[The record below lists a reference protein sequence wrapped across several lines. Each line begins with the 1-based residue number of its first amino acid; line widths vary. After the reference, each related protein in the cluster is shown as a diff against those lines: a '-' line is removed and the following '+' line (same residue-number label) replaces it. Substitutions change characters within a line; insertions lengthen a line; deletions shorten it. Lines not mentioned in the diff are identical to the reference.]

1 MTNDILESIKN
12 YCKIINKR
20 RLIKSAKKRDETFN
34 NEKERV
40 KQYGKRKTIKKGIAI
55 ALSMMLAVTVLPTG
69 FGVPKV
75 QAAGEMLYVGNIRVT
90 EANASDVLGNKTISY
105 QASTHTLTLN
115 GANLTTPMKAGKYI
129 YGIR

>member
-40 KQYGKRKTIKKGIAI
+40 KQYGKRKNYQKRNSHCLEHDAGGNRITNRIWSAKSTG
-55 ALSMMLAVTVLPTG
+55 SRRNAVC
-69 FGVPKV
+69 
-75 QAAGEMLYVGNIRVT
+75 
-90 EANASDVLGNKTISY
+90 
-105 QASTHTLTLN
+105 
-115 GANLTTPMKAGKYI
+115 GKYTGNRGKRI
-129 YGIR
+129 GCSLK